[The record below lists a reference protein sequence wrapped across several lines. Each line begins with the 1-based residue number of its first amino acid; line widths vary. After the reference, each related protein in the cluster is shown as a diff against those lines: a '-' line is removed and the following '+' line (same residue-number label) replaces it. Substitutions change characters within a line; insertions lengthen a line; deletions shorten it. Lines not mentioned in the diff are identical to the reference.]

1 MYSSRLDLSKV
12 RHDLRGPI
20 NHIVGYSEI
29 LLEDDELPR
38 EFTADLERIRSGGR
52 QLIELISH
60 YLDEYRLQ
68 TEPLDLP
75 RLQHD
80 LRTPVNHILGHA
92 EILEELAIER
102 KLERFVPDL
111 RRIHEAAR
119 TWLALME
126 ELLLPLDQ
134 TPTEFTGTA
143 SPVLRPAISFVSPPA
158 IAVPFAAAGG
168 RILVADDDPSNRDI
182 LMRCL
187 ERNGYK
193 VVVVATGLEAL
204 QQLRGETFDL
214 ALLDIL
220 MPGLDGYQVLLKLKG
235 DPATADI
242 PVIIISGFDLGS
254 GIARCIEAGADD
266 YLTKPFNPVLL
277 RARIAACLDKKRL
290 LDQERALA
298 LQVQEERERSEKLL
312 LSILPGPIAE
322 RLKQGENTIVDAL
335 EDATV
340 LFADLAGFT
349 QLAAQLPAS
358 ETVQLLDEIFGG
370 FDRLAA
376 QNGIE
381 KIKTI
386 GDAWMAA
393 SGVPR
398 PRPDHVEA
406 AAELSLGML
415 EFITGFAASTHHP
428 IRLRIGL
435 HSGPVV
441 AGVIGRHRFIYDL
454 WGDTVNMASRME
466 SHGVPGR
473 IQVTSAF
480 AERLTGRYQF
490 EPRGPIPV
498 KGLGSLNTLFLTG
511 RLAGG
516 RAAQPIANS
525 Q

>member
-1 MYSSRLDLSKV
+1 MPSSQLDLSKV

-29 LLEDDELPR
+29 LLEDEGMPA
-38 EFTADLERIRSGGR
+38 EFIADLERIRSGGR
-52 QLIELISH
+52 QLIDLISH

-80 LRTPVNHILGHA
+80 LRTPVNHILGHS
-92 EILEELAIER
+92 EILEELAIEK

-111 RRIHEAAR
+111 RRIHGAAR

-126 ELLLPLDQ
+126 ELLLPLNHAV
-134 TPTEFTGTA
+134 PEVFKMA
-143 SPVLRPAISFVSPPA
+143 SPVLRPTISFVTPPSVT
-158 IAVPFAAAGG
+158 VPFAPDGG
-168 RILVADDDPSNRDI
+168 RILVADDDPANRDI
-182 LMRCL
+182 LTRCL
-187 ERNGYK
+187 ERNGYT
-193 VVVVATGLEAL
+193 VTVVASGLEAL
-204 QQLRGETFDL
+204 QALRSDAFDL

-235 DPATADI
+235 DPATAAI

-254 GIARCIEAGADD
+254 GIARCIEGGADD

-277 RARIAACLDKKRL
+277 RARITACLEKKRL
-290 LDQERALA
+290 LDHERALA

-322 RLKQGENTIVDAL
+322 RLKQGEGTIVDAL

-349 QLAAQLPAS
+349 ELASKLPAS
-358 ETVQLLDEIFGG
+358 ELVQMLDEIFGG
-370 FDRLAA
+370 FDRLAGEF
-376 QNGIE
+376 GIE

-398 PRPDHVEA
+398 PRPDHLEA
-406 AAELSLGML
+406 AADLSLGMID
-415 EFITGFAASTHHP
+415 FIAGFAASTKHS
-428 IRLRIGL
+428 IRVRIGL

-454 WGDTVNMASRME
+454 WGATVNTASRME
-466 SHGVPGR
+466 SHGIPGR
-473 IQVTSAF
+473 IHVTTEF
-480 AERLTGRYQF
+480 ANRLAGRYLF

-498 KGLGSLNTLFLTG
+498 KGLGNLQTQFLTG
-511 RLAGG
+511 RVKPAGA
-516 RAAQPIANS
+516 R
-525 Q
+525 